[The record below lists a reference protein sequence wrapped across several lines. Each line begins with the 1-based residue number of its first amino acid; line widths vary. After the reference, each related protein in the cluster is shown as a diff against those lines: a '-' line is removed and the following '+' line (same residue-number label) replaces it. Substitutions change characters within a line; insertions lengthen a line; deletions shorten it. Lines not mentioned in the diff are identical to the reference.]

1 MSANTADSLESPLG
15 ISPGSV
21 QMFHHSILSQIS
33 PYPTSLALV
42 MEEFLEMDLGEGAFP
57 SYSESDRY
65 RKDSRRPCEC
75 SPLTWLC
82 RTSGARASALE
93 APPAPPA
100 IGDEEVPPPASTSK
114 LK

>member
-1 MSANTADSLESPLG
+1 MCQRIRVHHCRFPRIPSSI
-15 ISPGSV
+15 ISPVPS
-21 QMFHHSILSQIS
+21 LQIS

-82 RTSGARASALE
+82 STSGARANADA
-93 APPAPPA
+93 APPPPPA

-114 LK
+114 L